1 MPSEKFYQLALS
13 LIPGIGNILTKQLI
27 SYCGSAKEVFK
38 CNKTK
43 LSKIPGIG
51 EKVAQAILC
60 HDTWDTAEK
69 ELTRHQAYGA
79 KLLYY
84 TDPDYPVR
92 LKHIADAPPL
102 LFYKGKS
109 DLNHSKLV
117 AIVGT
122 RKATAYGK
130 EAVEQLIAGMV
141 QYAPII
147 VSGLAYGIDICAHR
161 SAIKHGLPTIG
172 VLASGLNVIYPPTH
186 KDTANQMLENGGLL
200 TENRL
205 DAKPDFHRFPER
217 NRIIAGMADA
227 TLVVEAAEKGGALI
241 TAALTKTYKRKL
253 FAVPGSIQSPFSR
266 GCLDLIRSG
275 QAEMVT
281 SAADLE
287 KSLNWT
293 IEEPL
298 ATSPSFNLG
307 SLTSEENAIVH
318 TLQQH
323 DNEMMIDELSWK
335 SQVPINKLAGL
346 LLEMEF
352 KGYIK
357 SLPGKKFRLRV

>member
-1 MPSEKFYQLALS
+1 MPSEKFYQIALS

-51 EKVAQAILC
+51 EKVARAILC
-60 HDTWDTAEK
+60 HDTWEVAEK
-69 ELTRHQAYGA
+69 ELSRHEAYGV

-84 TDPDYPVR
+84 TDPDYPLR

-109 DLNHSKLV
+109 DLNHSKVV

-130 EAVEQLIAGMV
+130 EVVEQLVAGMV

-172 VLASGLNVIYPPTH
+172 VLASGLNVIYPQAH
-186 KDTANQMLENGGLL
+186 KDAANQMLNNGGLL
-200 TENRL
+200 SEHRL

-227 TLVVEAAEKGGALI
+227 TLVIEAAAKGGALI

-253 FAVPGSIQSPFSR
+253 FAVPGSIQNPFSK
-266 GCLDLIRSG
+266 GCLDLIQSG
-275 QAEMVT
+275 QAEMLT
-281 SAADLE
+281 SVADLE
-287 KSLNWT
+287 NSLGWT
-293 IEEPL
+293 AEEGAP
-298 ATSPSFNLG
+298 ATETLQFEAR
-307 SLTSEENAIVH
+307 TTEERSIIH

-335 SQVPINKLAGL
+335 SQVPINKLAAL

-357 SLPGKKFRLRV
+357 SLPGKRFRLRT

>member
-51 EKVAQAILC
+51 EKAAQAILC
-60 HDTWDTAEK
+60 HDTWETAEQ
-69 ELTRHQAYGA
+69 ELSRHEAYGI

-84 TDPDYPVR
+84 TDPDYPSR
-92 LKHIADAPPL
+92 LKHIADAPSL

-109 DLNHSKLV
+109 DLNHSKVL

-122 RKATAYGK
+122 RKATSYGK
-130 EAVEQLIAGMV
+130 EVVEQLAAGIV
-141 QYAPII
+141 QHAPII
-147 VSGLAYGIDICAHR
+147 VSGMAYGIDICAHR

-172 VLASGLNVIYPPTH
+172 VLASGINVIYPPAH
-186 KDTANQMLENGGLL
+186 KDAANQMLEKGGLL
-200 TENRL
+200 SENRL

-217 NRIIAGMADA
+217 NRIIAGIADA
-227 TLVVEAAEKGGALI
+227 TLVIEAAEKGGALI
-241 TAALTKTYKRKL
+241 TASLAKTYKRKL
-253 FAVPGSIQSPFSR
+253 FAVPGSIMNSFSK
-266 GCLDLIRSG
+266 GCLDLIKSG
-275 QAEMVT
+275 QAEMLT

-287 KSLNWT
+287 KSLNWAVD
-293 IEEPL
+293 ESSDKPK
-298 ATSPSFNLG
+298 SFDLDT
-307 SLTSEENAIVH
+307 LTTEENSIVH

-323 DNEMMIDELSWK
+323 DNEMIIDELSWK